1 MKYSLR
7 LMFQALILMFEGA
20 TAWDR
25 IALQPPG
32 VVRVFFLRL
41 LPMMIITTVLEG
53 MGLQHWGK
61 WQPDFHKVRT
71 FSQNQVILYEA
82 GQFVLNLVMILVSAW
97 LVQVMGRTFHG
108 RDTYTYSRSFTVV
121 VCSLSPMFLFR
132 LLDPFPGMNPFI
144 PWAIGIMLSIWVMYD
159 GLPRLLVPDP
169 THAFG
174 LFLSC
179 SFVLVLATG
188 LVRVVTGLYLQGN
201 AGFSSSFLGRNI
213 NELIG
218 R

>member
-1 MKYSLR
+1 
-7 LMFQALILMFEGA
+7 
-20 TAWDR
+20 
-25 IALQPPG
+25 
-32 VVRVFFLRL
+32 
-41 LPMMIITTVLEG
+41 
-53 MGLQHWGK
+53 
-61 WQPDFHKVRT
+61 
-71 FSQNQVILYEA
+71 
-82 GQFVLNLVMILVSAW
+82 
-97 LVQVMGRTFHG
+97 
-108 RDTYTYSRSFTVV
+108 
-121 VCSLSPMFLFR
+121 MFLFR
-132 LLDPFPGMNPFI
+132 RLDPFAGMNPFI
-144 PWAIGIMLSIWVMYD
+144 PWAIGIMLSIRVLYD